1 MAAYLRDPATPLAAR
16 IRVARQA
23 LNLTQAQFGLH
34 LGRRL
39 RRGYFPDNVTISRW
53 ETQKQA
59 PGKIWLPVLEKVI
72 AGVADAYQDRKTEG

>member
-1 MAAYLRDPATPLAAR
+1 
-16 IRVARQA
+16 
-23 LNLTQAQFGLH
+23 
-34 LGRRL
+34 
-39 RRGYFPDNVTISRW
+39 VTISRW

>member
-1 MAAYLRDPATPLAAR
+1 
-16 IRVARQA
+16 VARQA
-23 LNLTQAQFGLH
+23 LNLTQAEFGLY
-34 LGRRL
+34 LGRKL

-53 ETQKQA
+53 ELGKQA